1 MRVLPV
7 SVTVPPEGVSTP
19 LLGSLALAE
28 AAEVRTT
35 ELSAR
40 PATAAATNPVLS
52 RVVPINL
59 ITGFLLVRW
68 LVRCCAGV
76 NLML

>member
-1 MRVLPV
+1 VLPV
-7 SVTVPPEGVSTP
+7 SVRVPPDGDSTP
-19 LLGSLALAE
+19 LLGSLVLAAE

-40 PATAAATNPVLS
+40 PATAQAITPVFS

-59 ITGFLLVRW
+59 FTGSLLVGYW
-68 LVRCCAGV
+68 FGAALG
-76 NLML
+76 